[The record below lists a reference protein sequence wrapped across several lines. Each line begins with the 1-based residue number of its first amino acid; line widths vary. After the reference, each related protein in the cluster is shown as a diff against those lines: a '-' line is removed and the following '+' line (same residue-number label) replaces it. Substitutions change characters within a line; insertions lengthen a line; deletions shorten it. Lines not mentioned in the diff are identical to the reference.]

1 MKIKNQFFF
10 LFLFLL
16 TGYGAKGQNNGD
28 IFQEKIAL
36 LDTAVRYGK
45 LDNGFTYYLRRHD
58 IPKKTVEFHMVVKG
72 GFFHEND
79 DQLEYSHLIEH
90 MGTIKTK
97 NFPNLDE
104 HLWEMGGYN
113 HAGTRNGHTFYWAS
127 LPSGEKEIK
136 TGLRVIRDWA
146 QNLDFPQTVVDVE
159 RGAVLGEMRTADV
172 YGTWLDNA
180 IEEKVVKDTG
190 QALYDQQKHKKNV
203 DLFNRKAFLEFY
215 DNWYR
220 PDLEAAIIVGDINV
234 DSMEKEVKRLFSDLK
249 MPKKPKNGQ
258 KLLDAQRV
266 KLNGANTF
274 QMIRDTVNP
283 SFRLQIISKHLNSN
297 GFGLKTRN
305 DFKKWII
312 QQLYKEIVESRSS
325 LLEQQFNPPFSEFR
339 LSFGL
344 GGFGRNK
351 EINGTRMTVKFAS
364 ENQQRVK
371 KKFIEAVVAW
381 KQIHNNIGISELQ
394 NAKEEVQNRIIGKVV
409 SSHDLAEAYRSH
421 FLKGEAALAPEVKEN
436 LIKDILNEID
446 LQEMQNALLNYGDL
460 NKNVDFLIFNGESHN
475 VPKFNLFKRW
485 LKEARTMEVKVIEPL
500 EAIKSLEEVIKFP
513 LDENEPIKSIS
524 TNLIGVTTVTL
535 QNGIR
540 VLFKPSNPASQLQK
554 GLVTIDAFRPNEIPI
569 SHRKE
574 YLAASIVPEYMGYA
588 GAGPFSK
595 FEIDRFIYEKEMRLM
610 FFYDAKYQR
619 IYGRSKE
626 GDIDELLNLLFLY
639 VDQPRRSTKGFATL
653 KADYDQSLKGFIPYS
668 SFNFLMEDRME
679 SLWYPKVPVLGIS
692 DLENL
697 KLDDVFIAYKNWFS
711 DFSGYTF
718 IITGDFNTEQLLP
731 LLKEK
736 LSLFPIGNKKAVNS
750 NTQKFP
756 LKKINETIRLKNIDQ
771 AFVRLYFPTPAGRD
785 VKTQIELRL
794 LTKALYERVWNR
806 LRQGSYSPITGGDWM
821 DIKNGVFSFSMKFDS
836 ELGNEENMIQNAIE
850 EFRKLREFGVDQS
863 WLDAAISDEAA
874 AFGNGLSKFGIFNFW
889 RDYLKE
895 KLVSHEDLEQEVLQ
909 YTTIMKHFITLEDIN
924 TAAKKYLSE
933 ENLQQFIFI
942 PESYDEAKGE
952 ID

>member
-1 MKIKNQFFF
+1 MKIKTHFFF
-10 LFLFLL
+10 LLL
-16 TGYGAKGQNNGD
+16 LIGYGAKGQDNN
-28 IFQEKIAL
+28 IIQEKIKR

-45 LDNGFTYYLRRHD
+45 LDNGFTYYLRRHH
-58 IPKKTVEFHMVVKG
+58 IPKKTVEFHLVVKG

-90 MGTIKTK
+90 MGTIRTR
-97 NFPNLDE
+97 NFQNLDE

-113 HAGTRNGHTFYWAS
+113 HAGTRNSHTFYWAR
-127 LPSGEKEIK
+127 LPSGDKEIE
-136 TGLRVIRDWA
+136 TGLRVLRDWA
-146 QNLDFPQTVVDVE
+146 QNLEFPQTVVDAE

-172 YGTWLDNA
+172 YGAWLNNT
-180 IEEKVVKDTG
+180 IEEKVLKNTG

-203 DLFNRKAFLEFY
+203 ELFNRKAFIEFY
-215 DNWYR
+215 EDWYR
-220 PDLEAAIIVGDINV
+220 PDLEAAIIVGDINI

-249 MPKKPKNGQ
+249 MPKKPKNGE

-266 KLNGANTF
+266 ELSGENTF
-274 QMIRDTVNP
+274 ELIHDTVN
-283 SFRLQIISKHLNSN
+283 SNFRMQIISKHLNSN
-297 GFGLKTRN
+297 SFGLKTRK
-305 DFKKWII
+305 DFEIWIM
-312 QQLYKEIVESRSS
+312 QQLYKEIVESRST

-351 EINGTRMTVKFAS
+351 EINGTRMTVEFGT
-364 ENQQRVK
+364 ENQQQIK
-371 KKFIEAVVAW
+371 KKFVEAVVAW
-381 KQIHNNIGISELQ
+381 KQIHTHISISELQ
-394 NAKEEVQNRIIGKVV
+394 KAKEQVQNRIVGQAV
-409 SSHDLAEAYRSH
+409 SSHDLAEAYRRH
-421 FLKGEAALAPEVKEN
+421 FVKGEAVLAPEVKEN
-436 LIKDILNEID
+436 LIKDVLDEID
-446 LQEMQNALLNYGDL
+446 LQEIQNVILDYGDL
-460 NKNVDFLIFNGESHN
+460 NKNTDFLIFSGERQS
-475 VPKFNLFKRW
+475 VPKFKVFRQW
-485 LKEARTMEVKVIEPL
+485 LKETKTMEVKAIEPL
-500 EAIKSLEEVIKFP
+500 EGLESLEDVIQFP
-513 LDENEPIKSIS
+513 LKENKPIKSIS
-524 TNLIGVTTVTL
+524 NNLIGLSTVEL

-540 VLFKPSNPASQLQK
+540 VLLKSSNPASQRQK
-554 GLVTIDAFRPNEIPI
+554 GLVTIDAFRPNEIPT
-569 SHRKE
+569 SNRKE
-574 YLAASIVPEYMGYA
+574 YLAASIVPKYMGYA
-588 GAGPFSK
+588 GAGPFTK
-595 FEIDRFIYEKEMRLM
+595 FEIDRFFQEKEMRLM
-610 FFYDAKYQR
+610 FFSDSNYQR
-619 IYGRSKE
+619 IYGRSKVA
-626 GDIDELLNLLFLY
+626 DIDELLNLLFLY
-639 VDQPRRSTKGFATL
+639 VGQPRKSLEGFTAL
-653 KADYDQSLKGFIPYS
+653 KVDHDQHLKSYVPNSRFD
-668 SFNFLMEDRME
+668 FFLKDNIE
-679 SLWYPKVPVLGIS
+679 SVWYPKVPVLGTS
-692 DLENL
+692 DLENI
-697 KLDDVFIAYKNWFS
+697 KLDDVFAAYIRWFS
-711 DFSGYTF
+711 DLSGYTF
-718 IITGDFNTEQLLP
+718 IITGDFNTEQILP
-731 LLKEK
+731 LLSEK
-736 LSLFPIGNKKAVNS
+736 LSLFPVGSKKAVNS
-750 NTQKFP
+750 DTHKFP
-756 LKKINETIRLKNIDQ
+756 LKRINKTIKSKNIDQ

-785 VKTQIELRL
+785 VKTQIELQL

>member
-10 LFLFLL
+10 LFLFVL
-16 TGYGAKGQNNGD
+16 TDYGVKGQNNGD
-28 IFQEKIAL
+28 IFQEKIPL

-113 HAGTRNGHTFYWAS
+113 HAGTRNSHTYYWAS

-203 DLFNRKAFLEFY
+203 ELFNRKAFLEFY

-266 KLNGANTF
+266 KLNGENTF
-274 QMIRDTVNP
+274 QMVRDTVNS

-297 GFGLKTRN
+297 GFGLKTRS

-312 QQLYKEIVESRSS
+312 QQLYKEIVESRST
-325 LLEQQFNPPFSEFR
+325 LLDQQFNPPFSEFR

-364 ENQQRVK
+364 ENQQQVK
-371 KKFIEAVVAW
+371 KNFIEAVVAW
-381 KQIHNNIGISELQ
+381 KQIHTNIGISELQ

-409 SSHDLAEAYRSH
+409 FSHDLAEAYRSH

-446 LQEMQNALLNYGDL
+446 LQEMQNALFNYGNL
-460 NKNVDFLIFNGESHN
+460 NKNVDFLIFNGENHN

-485 LKEARTMEVKVIEPL
+485 LKEARTMEVKAIEPL
-500 EAIKSLEEVIKFP
+500 EALESLEDVIQFP
-513 LDENEPIKSIS
+513 LDEIKPIKSIS
-524 TNLIGVTTVTL
+524 TNVIDVTRVTL
-535 QNGIR
+535 QNGIE
-540 VLFKPSNPASQLQK
+540 VLFKPSNPASQRQK

-588 GAGPFSK
+588 GAGSFSK
-595 FEIDRFIYEKEMRLM
+595 FELGRFLKEKGMRLL
-610 FFYDAKYQR
+610 FFSDANYQR
-619 IYGRSKE
+619 IHGRSKE
-626 GDIDELLNLLFLY
+626 KDIDELFNLLFLY
-639 VDQPRRSTKGFATL
+639 SYQPRRSTEGFVAL
-653 KADYDQSLKGFIPYS
+653 KADYNQPLKAYVPNSGS
-668 SFNFLMEDRME
+668 RSVLEDKME

-697 KLDDVFIAYKNWFS
+697 KLDDVFNAYKRWFS
-711 DFSGYTF
+711 DFSDYTF
-718 IITGDFNTEQLLP
+718 IITGDFNTEQIFP
-731 LLKEK
+731 IISKK
-736 LSLFPIGNKKAVNS
+736 LSVFPVGNRRPTDNGLHS
-750 NTQKFP
+750 FP
-756 LKKINETIRLKNIDQ
+756 LKRINETIRLKNIDQ
-771 AFVRLYFPTPAGRD
+771 AFVRLYFPTTAGRD
-785 VKTQIELRL
+785 VKTQIEVQL

-806 LRQGSYSPITGGDWM
+806 LRQGSYSPTTGGDWM
-821 DIKNGVFSFSMKFDS
+821 DIKNGVFSFSINFDS
-836 ELGNEENMIQNAIE
+836 ELGNEEKMIQNAIE

-874 AFGNGLSKFGIFNFW
+874 AFDSGLSKFGIFNFW

-895 KLVSHEDLEQEVLQ
+895 KLVNHEDLEQEVLQ
-909 YTTIMKHFITLEDIN
+909 YTTMMKHFITLEDIN

-942 PESYDEAKGE
+942 PEFYDEAKVE